1 MGNRK
6 CQRRPLRREQCQVDA
21 EDVFELSPRMPQ
33 CLRRQGIGMSVQMGV
48 RRLSCSIVIS
58 WSSTVAFVKPLD
70 FTLVTEE
77 EAEAANSKIK

>member
-1 MGNRK
+1 
-6 CQRRPLRREQCQVDA
+6 
-21 EDVFELSPRMPQ
+21 
-33 CLRRQGIGMSVQMGV
+33 MSVQMGV

>member
-1 MGNRK
+1 
-6 CQRRPLRREQCQVDA
+6 
-21 EDVFELSPRMPQ
+21 
-33 CLRRQGIGMSVQMGV
+33 MSVQMGV
-48 RRLSCSIVIS
+48 RRLSCSVVIG